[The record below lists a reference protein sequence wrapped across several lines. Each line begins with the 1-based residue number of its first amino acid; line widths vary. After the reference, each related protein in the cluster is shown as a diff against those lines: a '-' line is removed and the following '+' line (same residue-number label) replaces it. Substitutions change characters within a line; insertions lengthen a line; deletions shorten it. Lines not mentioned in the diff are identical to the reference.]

1 MKDNPVVS
9 IAINNYNYARFLPE
23 AIESALNQT
32 YPHVEVIV
40 VDDGSTDNSKEIIT
54 NYGDKII
61 PVFKE
66 NGGQASAFNA
76 GFAASR
82 GDIIC
87 FLDADDLFVPE
98 KAAEIV
104 QALGDRQDAGWCFHF
119 LKWVD
124 ADGKPS
130 IHKNSQEDASIP
142 QNSHES
148 LIHEYDL
155 RAHIKKGKLK
165 DKLDNLP
172 STTGLCFTRSLLQ
185 QILPMPEAKRIGLND
200 GYLEFTAI
208 GLSKGIILNQELA
221 LYRVH
226 GSNAYAQRKDSQK
239 IQARIIVLTAYWMRT
254 KFPEFSKFTNNLL
267 ATGLGMYQRAGGVE
281 AECQEFVENYLTSVT
296 LPEKLEIYIRALYNY
311 IKNTKFQ

>member
-23 AIESALNQT
+23 AIDSALNQT

-40 VDDGSTDNSKEIIT
+40 VDDGSTDHSQEIIT

-87 FLDADDLFVPE
+87 FLDADDIFVPE
-98 KAAEIV
+98 KAAEV
-104 QALGDRQDAGWCFHF
+104 VKALGTHPDLGWCFHS
-119 LKWVD
+119 LRWVET
-124 ADGKPS
+124 DGKTS
-130 IHKNSQEDASIP
+130 IHTNSQKDPKIS
-142 QNSHES
+142 QNNYES

-155 RAHIKKGKLK
+155 RAHLKKGKLK
-165 DKLDNLP
+165 DKLDHLP

-208 GLSKGIILNQELA
+208 GLSKGMILNQELA

-226 GSNAYAQRKDSQK
+226 GSNAYSQRQDSQK
-239 IQARIIVLTAYWMRT
+239 VQARISVLTAYWMRT
-254 KFPEFSKFTNNLL
+254 KFPEFSTFTNNLL

-281 AECQEFVENYLTSVT
+281 EECQEFVENYLNSIT
-296 LPEKLEIYIRALYNY
+296 LPEKLEIYLRALYNY

>member
-1 MKDNPVVS
+1 MNDKPLVS
-9 IAINNYNYARFLPE
+9 IAINNYNYARFLPA
-23 AIESALNQT
+23 AIDSALNQT

-40 VDDGSTDNSKEIIT
+40 VDDGSTDNSREIIAS
-54 NYGDKII
+54 YGDKII
-61 PVFKE
+61 PILKE

-76 GFAASR
+76 GFAASK

-104 QALGDRQDAGWCFHF
+104 DAFGDRADLGWCFHA

-124 ADGKPS
+124 DNGKPLNEAS
-130 IHKNSQEDASIP
+130 SKNGGSDKR
-142 QNSHES
+142 
-148 LIHEYDL
+148 EYDL
-155 RAHIKKGKLK
+155 REYIKKGKLK

-172 STTGLCFTRSLLQ
+172 STTALCFRRSLIG

-208 GLSKGIILNQELA
+208 GLSKGLMLDRELA

-226 GSNAYAQRKDSQK
+226 GSNAYSMRNDKQK
-239 IQARIIVLTAYWMRT
+239 VQARISTITGYWMRA
-254 KFPEFSKFTNNLL
+254 KFPDFSKFGNNLVG
-267 ATGLGMYQRAGGVE
+267 TGLGMYWRAGGVE
-281 AECQEFVENYLTSVT
+281 EEYRELVKNHLASVT
-296 LPEKLEIYIRALYNY
+296 LPEKLEIYARAAFNY
-311 IKNTKFQ
+311 LKNTKF

>member
-1 MKDNPVVS
+1 MKDNPLFS

-23 AIESALNQT
+23 AIDSALKQT
-32 YPHVEVIV
+32 YPHTEVIV
-40 VDDGSTDNSKEIIT
+40 VDDGSTDNSREIIAS
-54 NYGDKII
+54 YGDKII
-61 PVFKE
+61 PVFKD

-87 FLDADDLFVPE
+87 FLDADDAFVPE
-98 KAAEIV
+98 KAAQVVE
-104 QALGDRQDAGWCFHF
+104 AFGAREDSGWCFHS

-124 ADGKPS
+124 ADGKTS
-130 IHKNSQEDASIP
+130 INK
-142 QNSHES
+142 NSHEDS
-148 LIHEYDL
+148 SINQISHESPIREYDL
-155 RAHIKKGKLK
+155 REHIKKGKLK

-208 GLSKGIILNQELA
+208 GLSKGMILDQELA

-226 GSNAYAQRKDSQK
+226 GSNAYSQRKDSQK
-239 IQARIIVLTAYWMRT
+239 VQARISTLTAYWMRT

-267 ATGLGMYQRAGGVE
+267 ATGLGMYGRAGGVE
-281 AECQEFVENYLTSVT
+281 AECQEFVKRYLSSVT
-296 LPEKLEIYIRALYNY
+296 LPEKFEIYTRALYNY
-311 IKNTKFQ
+311 LKNTKF